1 MKVMLIGSGGREH
14 CIAWKVMQNPEVKE
28 LYCVP
33 GNGGMSSLGICYT
46 LNTLQ
51 DMVQFA
57 KEKEISLTLIGPEA
71 PLAKGVVD
79 LFKTEGL
86 AIVGPNQNAAR
97 LESSKVYAKEFM
109 KKYKIPTAQ
118 FEVFNRFDSVISY
131 LKSGLNFPLVIKADG
146 LAAGKGV
153 FIVEDEEEA
162 RDVVVDL
169 MVGKIFGD
177 AGNQIIIEECLEG
190 EEATIMFLFD
200 GKSYCVLPSSQ
211 DHKRIG
217 DSDVGPNTGGMGA
230 YSPANIVTPGL
241 FKEIMDRIVNPTISA
256 LNKEGVKYC
265 GVLYAGVMLTD
276 SGPKALEFN
285 ARFGDPET
293 QVILPRLKSDLVEI
307 MLAASEGGL
316 SRIKDL
322 IWDNRYCVCV
332 VLASKGYPGDYEKE
346 KVIFGLDDVSK
357 IKETIVFHSG
367 TKVRKIYDPGQKQ
380 ELEYLT
386 SGGRVLGVCGLGSTI
401 KDAISKAYQAVG
413 GIGFQGAHYRKDIGF
428 KALGL

>member
-1 MKVMLIGSGGREH
+1 
-14 CIAWKVMQNPEVKE
+14 
-28 LYCVP
+28 
-33 GNGGMSSLGICYT
+33 
-46 LNTLQ
+46 
-51 DMVQFA
+51 MVQFA

-230 YSPANIVTPGL
+230 YSPAPLITDQILKKIEISIIHPFIEGIQQEKLDYRGVVYLGL
-241 FKEIMDRIVNPTISA
+241 MITHHSEVH
-256 LNKEGVKYC
+256 V
-265 GVLYAGVMLTD
+265 
-276 SGPKALEFN
+276 LEFN
-285 ARFGDPET
+285 VRLGDPET
-293 QVILPRLKSDLVEI
+293 QVVLPRLKNDWLDLN
-307 MLAASEGGL
+307 MALYRSSLSEVKLEVDTQNLLG
-316 SRIKDL
+316 
-322 IWDNRYCVCV
+322 V
-332 VLASKGYPGDYEKE
+332 VLTSRGYPGNYEIGNKINGLE
-346 KVIFGLDDVSK
+346 DFPNEPQGKVL
-357 IKETIVFHSG
+357 VFHAG
-367 TKVRKIYDPGQKQ
+367 TQRRDNQI
-380 ELEYLT
+380 LT
-386 SGGRVLGVCGLGSTI
+386 AGGRVLNVCAFGDTL
-401 KDAISKAYQAVG
+401 KNAAYNAYLAVG
-413 GIGFQGAHYRKDIGF
+413 KIGFENIYYRKDIGYRAF
-428 KALGL
+428 RREE

>member
-190 EEATIMFLFD
+190 EEATIMFLLD

-230 YSPANIVTPGL
+230 YSPAPLITDQILKKIEISIIHPFIEGIQQEKLDYRGVVYLGL
-241 FKEIMDRIVNPTISA
+241 MITHHSEVH
-256 LNKEGVKYC
+256 V
-265 GVLYAGVMLTD
+265 
-276 SGPKALEFN
+276 LEFN
-285 ARFGDPET
+285 VRLGDPET
-293 QVILPRLKSDLVEI
+293 QVVLPRLKNDWLDLN
-307 MLAASEGGL
+307 MALYRSSLSEVKLEVDTQNLLG
-316 SRIKDL
+316 
-322 IWDNRYCVCV
+322 V
-332 VLASKGYPGDYEKE
+332 VLTSRGYPGNYEIGKKINGLE
-346 KVIFGLDDVSK
+346 DFPNEPQGKVL
-357 IKETIVFHSG
+357 VFHAG
-367 TKVRKIYDPGQKQ
+367 TQRRDNQI
-380 ELEYLT
+380 LT
-386 SGGRVLGVCGLGSTI
+386 AGGRVLNVCAFGDTL
-401 KDAISKAYQAVG
+401 KNAAYNAYLAVG
-413 GIGFQGAHYRKDIGF
+413 KIGFENIYYRKDIGYRAF
-428 KALGL
+428 RREE